1 MTLTSSQKI
10 GYNIL
15 DIRDKTYLLKTRG
28 QVFHV
33 PDGHCCIG
41 WEVDLR
47 LGGEEAPDLSLGTA
61 LGGKAGGENHLGGV
75 HDLHRR
81 VRAHI
86 E

>member
-33 PDGHCCIG
+33 PDGHCGIG
-41 WEVDLR
+41 WEI
-47 LGGEEAPDLSLGTA
+47 DLSLRGEKSPHLSLGAA
-61 LGGKAGGENHLGGV
+61 LGAEAGGQHHLGGM